1 MREYKS
7 MAHMSSLGQI
17 WLIRHGETEWSA
29 SGKHTG
35 RTDIG
40 LTEEGVRRAEA
51 ISRRLAGHRFS
62 RVLSSPLKRAI
73 ETCRLAGYGDVVQID
88 PDLAEWDYGVF
99 EGRTTTEI
107 RAERPDW
114 TIWNTEI
121 PGGESLDD
129 VAARAYRVIE
139 RLAAENG
146 DVAIFSHGHLLR
158 ILAVCWLGLPPDS
171 GRLFALDTGAIS
183 ILGHERTTRVI
194 RLWNETSR

>member
-7 MAHMSSLGQI
+7 MAHMSRLGQI
-17 WLIRHGETEWSA
+17 WLVRHGETEWSA
-29 SGKHTG
+29 SGQHTG

-40 LTEEGVRRAEA
+40 LTAEGVRRAEA

-129 VAARAYRVIE
+129 VAARANRVIE
-139 RLAAENG
+139 RLVAEDG

-158 ILAVCWLGLPPDS
+158 ILAACWLGLPPDS

-183 ILGHERTTRVI
+183 ILGHERITRVI
-194 RLWNETSR
+194 RLWNETPR